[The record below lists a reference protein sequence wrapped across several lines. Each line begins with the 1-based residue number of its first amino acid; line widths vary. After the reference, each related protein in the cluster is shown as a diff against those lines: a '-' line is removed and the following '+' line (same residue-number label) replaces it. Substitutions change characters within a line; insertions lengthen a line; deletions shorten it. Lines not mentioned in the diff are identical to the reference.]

1 MKHHFIDRYS
11 GLNSLIHRQN
21 TKLKLLIA
29 IGFIVFVISL
39 PRIDIQDFVLFQ
51 IFLLVLIL
59 LSKVPVMHFVK
70 NYLVLL
76 PFILLAGLSTLLS
89 VPRTAYR
96 PILNG
101 TGLHSFLA
109 LLARSTLSVETI
121 ILLVS
126 TTRFDDILKALR
138 DFRVPSLLVSI
149 LSFIYRYIFL
159 IVDEFLRT
167 RIAAVTRSNGR
178 FGPRTWAQMA
188 SNILLRSIERGEM
201 IYISMKARGF
211 HGEVKTLREEVFG
224 AKEWFIM
231 AAFAATIW
239 LLWKI

>member
-21 TKLKLLIA
+21 TKLKLLLA
-29 IGFIVFVISL
+29 VGFVVFVISL
-39 PRIDIQDFVLFQ
+39 PRIDLLNFVLFQ
-51 IFLLVLIL
+51 LLLLVLIF
-59 LSKVPVMHFVK
+59 LSKVPLMHFVK

-89 VPRTAYR
+89 VPLTNSQPASG
-96 PILNG
+96 G
-101 TGLHSFLA
+101 TGLHSFLT

-126 TTRFDDILKALR
+126 TTRFDDILKALN
-138 DFRVPSLLVSI
+138 DFKVPSLLVSI

-167 RIAAVTRSNGR
+167 RLAAVTRSNGR

-201 IYISMKARGF
+201 IYLSMKARGF
-211 HGEVKTLREEVFG
+211 DGEVRTLREEVFG
-224 AKEWFIM
+224 VKEWFIM